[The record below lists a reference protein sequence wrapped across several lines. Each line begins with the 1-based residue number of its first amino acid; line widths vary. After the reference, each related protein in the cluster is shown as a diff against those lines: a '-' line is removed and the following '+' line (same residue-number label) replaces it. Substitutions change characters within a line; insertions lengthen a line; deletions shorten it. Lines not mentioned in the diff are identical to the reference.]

1 MTEAQEKALRSLCE
15 RYGVTFDKDHYHP
28 TFDLPDGYVAGW
40 IGGTDSQK
48 LYVGCDPD
56 GRISS

>member
-1 MTEAQEKALRSLCE
+1 MTPEQIKALSDLSD
-15 RYGVTFDKDHYHP
+15 RYHVKFFQEWFKP
-28 TFDLPDGYVAGW
+28 TYDLPEGYVAGW
-40 IGGTDSQK
+40 IGGPQERK